1 MRLSALSRV
10 VSQTKAFQ
18 RCVNHSPD
26 AQACN
31 QTIPCPSI
39 RDDELLMIRLCK
51 QALTRQDTN
60 WYLPV
65 VIVMTYASAET
76 DDQIHRLTKMELG

>member
-39 RDDELLMIRLCK
+39 RDDELLMIRLSK
-51 QALTRQDTN
+51 QALTRQDT
-60 WYLPV
+60 YLYL
-65 VIVMTYASAET
+65 VIFMTYASAET
-76 DDQIHRLTKMELG
+76 DDQIHRLTKMEWG